1 MPRILNRSPNYSH
14 SRRCSS
20 TRCADKLS
28 QYSPN
33 MPMSGSS
40 DTYPSAS
47 SVSFLE
53 FLHLF
58 STSGSNASSATPN
71 FCKRLNTVKT
81 AEEIAMSKSF
91 FETNLSSTPS
101 LASSECSSID
111 SFNTEPTD
119 HKPNLPILRRSK
131 RSNFPV
137 ECELPSNKIANFS
150 SKEMSQTQ
158 PSSTGDEW
166 GHFVDTCDDE
176 ESRYLC
182 QQKGRFLVS
191 KRII

>member
-81 AEEIAMSKSF
+81 AEEIAMPKNFSD
-91 FETNLSSTPS
+91 TNISSTPS
-101 LASSECSSID
+101 LASSECSSIN
-111 SFNTEPTD
+111 SFNTEPAN
-119 HKPNLPILRRSK
+119 HKKKFPILRRSK
-131 RSNFPV
+131 RSNFAV
-137 ECELPSNKIANFS
+137 PSNKIANFS